1 MIISKKVQIYKF
13 IRIIQFKIIKYNK
26 LMNLTVASMIVLSK
40 ESLMK
45 NLIISISIGARILLK
60 FYLMIK
66 KFKRNK
72 ILLLVY

>member
-1 MIISKKVQIYKF
+1 
-13 IRIIQFKIIKYNK
+13 
-26 LMNLTVASMIVLSK
+26 MNLMAATMIVLLK

-45 NLIISISIGARILLK
+45 NLIISISIGASILLK

-72 ILLLVY
+72 IIPLVY